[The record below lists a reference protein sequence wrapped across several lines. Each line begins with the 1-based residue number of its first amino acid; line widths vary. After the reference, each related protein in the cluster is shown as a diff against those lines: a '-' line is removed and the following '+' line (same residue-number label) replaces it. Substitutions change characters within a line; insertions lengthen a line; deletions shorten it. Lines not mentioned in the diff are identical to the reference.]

1 MDAME
6 VSSKRGQLSLA
17 WTSGGLRTL
26 AGRLLVGCV
35 ILGNWPCVSGFSRGD
50 AVGGTLLTE
59 ESVVLQAQPTHT
71 F

>member
-35 ILGNWPCVSGFSRGD
+35 ILDNWPCVSGFSRGD
-50 AVGGTLLTE
+50 AVEGP
-59 ESVVLQAQPTHT
+59 S
-71 F
+71 